1 MVRVHGKRVSC
12 VRTLNTGN
20 MFQSGIPVS
29 MLFFCIVTIW
39 PYSRTYEAAPQP
51 SEASPSRA
59 KRGRSPL
66 SETTSEARPHP
77 SRESEALRSA
87 KRGGIT
93 RSMVLLEYSINIEY
107 Y

>member
-51 SEASPSRA
+51 
-59 KRGRSPL
+59 RSPL